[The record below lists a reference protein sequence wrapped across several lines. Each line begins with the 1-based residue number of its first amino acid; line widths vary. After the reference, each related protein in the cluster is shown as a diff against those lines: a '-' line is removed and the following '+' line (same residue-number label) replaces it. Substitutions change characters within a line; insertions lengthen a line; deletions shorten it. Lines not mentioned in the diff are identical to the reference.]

1 MKLIAKKNQLA
12 MNPSQMLRR
21 AGYAFLV
28 DRRTGQESYA
38 MHLGSGRYP
47 RLHMYVSEQGDEVS
61 FNLHLDQKQ
70 TSYAGSSRHNAEYD
84 GEVVAG
90 EIERLRRFFGLSSAS
105 TSSSVPA
112 SSASTASATPAK
124 GTDPSTLADIMG
136 HGEWQKYNQEPPRR
150 SWLRDFFGL

>member
-1 MKLIAKKNQLA
+1 MKLIAKKSQLA

-90 EIERLRRFFGLSSAS
+90 EIERLRRLFGLAS
-105 TSSSVPA
+105 VAPAGQSSVRSVPPA
-112 SSASTASATPAK
+112 TEPAK
-124 GTDPSTLADIMG
+124 GTDPAALADMMG
-136 HGEWQKYNQEPPRR
+136 NGDWQKYNQEPPRR
-150 SWLRDFFGL
+150 SWLREFFGL